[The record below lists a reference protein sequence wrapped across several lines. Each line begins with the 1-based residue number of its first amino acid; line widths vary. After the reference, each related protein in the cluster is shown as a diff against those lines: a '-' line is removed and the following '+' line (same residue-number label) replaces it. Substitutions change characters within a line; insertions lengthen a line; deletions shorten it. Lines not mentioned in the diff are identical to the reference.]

1 MRKKFVL
8 LYLIFGIISIA
19 RAEFDII
26 PAYGIKVQSKGL
38 TYKDI
43 FVSCSE
49 MTITGTDVPTGI
61 PFEIMIND
69 PGGFKDSSG
78 TASLSL
84 VWEVTDE
91 SGDKLIYPKNLYG
104 NNPLFHINSIKTLA
118 VPVTLE
124 NSIKPGRKI
133 IIRVKISDNRNG
145 QFILLEYQ
153 AKTVL
158 PSRSGKKAPI
168 RYTYSTTQGMHG
180 ISFGLHFNFFE
191 FKGLR
196 GNNFIYRIEKD
207 GQIHFFLRGL
217 DGWKLDAGTA
227 NAEAKA
233 IIYNSEGK
241 ELRVLKDVMPKEY
254 AKGFPGKKQE
264 LEFQFDP
271 GELNADKLY
280 FVRFILT
287 DLNGKQNSL
296 DLVVKVYT
304 N

>member
-1 MRKKFVL
+1 MQKKFVL
-8 LYLIFGIISIA
+8 LYFLIGIISAA

-26 PAYGIKVQSKGL
+26 PAYGIKVQSSGL
-38 TYKDI
+38 KYKEI
-43 FVSCSE
+43 YVSCSE

-61 PFEIMIND
+61 PFEIMITE
-69 PGGFKDSSG
+69 PGGFNDSSG

-84 VWEVTDE
+84 VWEVSDE
-91 SGDKLIYPKNLYG
+91 SGNKIVNPKNLYG
-104 NNPLFHINSIKTLA
+104 NNPLFHINSIQALS
-118 VPVTLE
+118 VPIILD
-124 NSIKPGRKI
+124 NSMKPGSRI
-133 IIRVKISDNRNG
+133 VIRVKVMDNRSG
-145 QFILLEYQ
+145 KFIQLEYQ
-153 AKTVL
+153 AKAVL
-158 PSRSGKKAPI
+158 PSRTGKKAPI
-168 RYTYSTTQGMHG
+168 RYTYSTTQGMRG

-217 DGWKLDAGTA
+217 DGWKLEAGTA

-241 ELRVLKDVMPKEY
+241 ELRVLKDVMPKEF

-280 FVRFILT
+280 FVRFILN

-296 DLVVKVYT
+296 ELVVKVYT